1 MRLHHL
7 RITAFGPFG
16 DTVEVDFDALSGAGL
31 FLLSGATGAGKTSV
45 LDAVCFALY
54 GDVPGDRGSAK
65 RLRSDQAEAGVAPEV
80 VLEAT
85 LSGRRFRIQRSPAWE
100 RPKRRGSGM
109 TTQQASVV
117 VSERVDGAWRTRST
131 RLDEAGHLVGDLVG
145 LNVEQFC
152 QVAMLPQ
159 GRFQAFLRARSEDR
173 HKLLQQL
180 FRTGRFEDVEKWL
193 RERRTTLRRE
203 SETHE
208 QAVADLV
215 SRLSEAAPP
224 VALAGRV
231 PDLGEVAGAART
243 EGWATL
249 LLALAEDAHERA
261 RHDAAVT
268 ERAASL
274 ATADLATA
282 ERLAELQDRHAAA
295 RAELSRLD
303 KEETQHF
310 SSVRRLEAAGRAGRI
325 LPLIALAE
333 GARTRS
339 VEARAV
345 EASARAALADHGLP
359 ADRLGDPDEL
369 ARTRDQARLD
379 AAAARALQ
387 PREEQLDAMR
397 RKVETYAARVQLL
410 DDELTQHE
418 TALALLPGR
427 LERTRAQHREAVA
440 AAAALAGAES
450 SAADLH
456 KRVAAAAQHAAL
468 APQLEEAKTALVLA
482 VEEVHLLTEQ
492 WLHLREQRIEGMA
505 AEMAQTL
512 VVGGGCPV
520 CGSEHHPHP
529 ARVGGSSVDAEAE
542 RAARKAVDDAEATK
556 LLREEQVR
564 DLRTRLEI
572 AELMAGTQHGRLG
585 QQVEAADAEASRLR
599 ELAETAATLE
609 ARVAAMEQEAGELT
623 RRRDA
628 AKLEKQGV
636 VSAETTERSQVAQVT
651 AEIQALLWETDDPD
665 LATRGQRLTALAA
678 ACDAALSAMDRAAHA
693 HDDAAR
699 AEQSLA
705 DALRASGFADALS
718 AAEAH
723 LEPDD
728 LEALGE
734 AVRAHEAARLAARQ
748 AYDDVVLVEAAAAP
762 APDLVSIRGVA
773 DDTRAAAAEAVTTL
787 TMAAGR
793 FERLEALHAAVS
805 AAVAAWQPVKADLDL
820 TSELSAFVDGRSP
833 DNRLQ
838 MRLSA
843 YVLAYRLA
851 QVVDAANDRLAR
863 MSDRRYSLVHTGRK
877 GAGENRGGL
886 SLLVRD
892 DWSGESR
899 DPATLSGGETFVV
912 SLALALGLADVI
924 TQESDSGSR
933 GDTRLDTLFVDEG
946 FGSLDAD
953 TLDDVMDTLDS
964 LREGGRVVGVV
975 SHVAE
980 MRDRIPVRL
989 EVVKD
994 RRGSTLRNP
1003 VGSVR
1008 S

>member
-7 RITAFGPFG
+7 RVTAFGPFG
-16 DTVEVDFDALSGAGL
+16 ETVEVDFDALSSAGL
-31 FLLSGATGAGKTSV
+31 FLLSGATGSGKTSV

-65 RLRSDQAEAGVAPEV
+65 RLRSDQADAGITPEV

-85 LSGRRFRIQRSPAWE
+85 LSGRRFLIQRSPAWE
-100 RPKRRGSGM
+100 RPKRRGKGM

-117 VSERVDGAWRTRST
+117 ISERVDGAWQTRST
-131 RLDEAGHLVGDLVG
+131 RLDETGHLVSDLVG
-145 LNVEQFC
+145 LNLEQFC

-180 FRTGRFEDVEKWL
+180 FRTGRFEDVERWL
-193 RERRTTLRRE
+193 RDRRLALRKE
-203 SETHE
+203 SEAHE
-208 QAVADLV
+208 QTVADLV
-215 SRLSEAAPP
+215 SRLSEASAPVP
-224 VALAGRV
+224 LAHRV
-231 PDLGEVAGAART
+231 PDLADVAGAART
-243 EGWATL
+243 QGWATL
-249 LLALAEDAHERA
+249 LLALAEDAHDRA
-261 RHDAAVT
+261 RHNVT
-268 ERAASL
+268 VIDRAASL
-274 ATADLATA
+274 AAADLAAA
-282 ERLAELQDRHAAA
+282 ERLAELQSRHAEA

-310 SSVRRLEAAGRAGRI
+310 AAIRRLEDAGRAGRV
-325 LPLIALAE
+325 LPLISLAE
-333 GARTRS
+333 AARTRS
-339 VEARAV
+339 VET
-345 EASARAALADHGLP
+345 RAAAAAAHAGLADLGLT
-359 ADRLGDPDEL
+359 DLTDGDDL
-369 ARTRDQARLD
+369 TRTRDQARND

-387 PREEQLDAMR
+387 PREQQLEALR
-397 RKVETYAARVQLL
+397 RKVETYAARVALL
-410 DDELTQHE
+410 DEELTQHE
-418 TALALLPGR
+418 TALALLPDR
-427 LERTRAQHREAVA
+427 LERTRAQHAEALA
-440 AAAALAGAES
+440 ASAALAGAQS
-450 SAADLH
+450 TAADLH
-456 KRVAAAAQHAAL
+456 KRVAASAQQVAL
-468 APQLEEAKTALVLA
+468 APQLEEAQTALVVA
-482 VEEVHLLTEQ
+482 VEEVQLLTEQ

-505 AEMAQTL
+505 AEMAQSL

-529 ARVGGSSVDAEAE
+529 AQVGASSVDVEAE
-542 RAARKAVDDAEATK
+542 RAARKAVDDAETTK

-564 DLRTRLEI
+564 DLKTRLEI
-572 AELMAGTQHGRLG
+572 AELMSGTHHGRLS
-585 QQVEAADAEASRLR
+585 QQVEAADAEVTRLR
-599 ELAETAATLE
+599 GLADTAAPLE
-609 ARVAAMEQEAGELT
+609 ARLRGLEHEAGELT

-636 VSAETTERSQVAQVT
+636 LSAETTERSQVAQVT
-651 AEIQALLWETDDPD
+651 AEIQALLWDATDPD
-665 LATRGQRLTALAA
+665 LAARLDRLTALAS
-678 ACDAALSAMDRAAHA
+678 ACDAAITAAERARHA

-699 AEQSLA
+699 ADQALA
-705 DALRASGFADALS
+705 DALRAGGFADAVQ

-728 LEALGE
+728 LEALGA

-748 AYDDVVLVEAAAAP
+748 AFDDLALVEAAAAP
-762 APDLVSIRGVA
+762 APDLVTLRGVA
-773 DDTRAAAAEAVTTL
+773 DDTRAAAGQAGTTL
-787 TMAAGR
+787 SVTAAR
-793 FERLEALHAAVS
+793 FERVQALQGDLS

-820 TSELSAFVDGRSP
+820 TSALSSFVDGRSP

-863 MSDRRYSLVHTGRK
+863 MSDRRYSLVHTGRR

-892 DWSGESR
+892 DWSGETR

-933 GDTRLDTLFVDEG
+933 GDARLDTLFVDEG

-975 SHVAE
+975 SHVTE

-994 RRGSTLRNP
+994 RRGSTVRNP
-1003 VGSVR
+1003 AKS
-1008 S
+1008 